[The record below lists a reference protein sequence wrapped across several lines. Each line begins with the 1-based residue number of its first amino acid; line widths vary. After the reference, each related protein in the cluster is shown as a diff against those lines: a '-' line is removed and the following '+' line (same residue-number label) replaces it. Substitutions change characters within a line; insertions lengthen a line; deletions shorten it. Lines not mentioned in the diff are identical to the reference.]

1 MSAVG
6 PDRAVCEQ
14 ATFSNRCRV
23 QQRLSVTG
31 AAHLCDAPPRPRRC
45 SQFERMTDEERAE
58 ALRYSESLLKAN
70 WVMGSDP
77 HDRAAFGRRF
87 VSAGTSAYGA
97 EGPVCT
103 AWMHEPSL
111 HTLPRWPNPSLAE
124 PLRRGENSQSCL
136 RWG

>member
-1 MSAVG
+1 
-6 PDRAVCEQ
+6 
-14 ATFSNRCRV
+14 
-23 QQRLSVTG
+23 
-31 AAHLCDAPPRPRRC
+31 
-45 SQFERMTDEERAE
+45 MTDEERAE

-103 AWMHEPSL
+103 HGCTSPVSIRSPDGR
-111 HTLPRWPNPSLAE
+111 TLVWQSRFVAEKTLNLACAGGDIGHLLFVNLGFVRQHPTRE
-124 PLRRGENSQSCL
+124 FLESVVIRVVALPLAVIFNCVLRG
-136 RWG
+136 